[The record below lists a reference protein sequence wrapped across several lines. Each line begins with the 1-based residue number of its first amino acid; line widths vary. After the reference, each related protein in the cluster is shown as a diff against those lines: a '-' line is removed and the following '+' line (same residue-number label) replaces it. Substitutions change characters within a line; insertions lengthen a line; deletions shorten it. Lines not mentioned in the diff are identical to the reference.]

1 MSSIKLNKQ
10 QKEALALIK
19 KFLDAPAPDVFVLKG
34 YAGTGKT
41 FLMQQLGKWLTEKER
56 PFRLLATTGRAAS
69 VLKGKTGFETRT
81 VHGELYQFSKVDG
94 VEDDRPDDASLDD
107 WGQMTLQFLL
117 REPDDEKI
125 VYIIDEASMLSNE
138 LSADNN
144 FAVFGSGVLLDDLF
158 AIAGRNKIIFVGDP
172 CQLPPVGQR
181 FSPALDTSWLS
192 ENQTPA
198 GSFTLEK
205 IERHNADNDIL
216 KLAQAVREMSLQPE
230 LPRFSKIPAAG
241 LSNVYL
247 HSSDKELFAHY
258 VSRYKET
265 GANGA
270 LAIARSNKMVHNINR
285 AMRRELYGELDMP
298 VQVDDV
304 LLVMQNNYSVP
315 LTNGDF
321 VSVLELGEQFM
332 KAGLHFQE
340 AKVKSMTAGT
350 EFELLLSLDI
360 LYGKT
365 GNFTREQS
373 KALMVDFSKKMKGK
387 KVQGNTAKFRVE
399 MMKDEY
405 LNCLKAGYGYGVTCH
420 KSQGGEWDHV
430 YLFLDKGMFAMDP
443 NELCKWLYTAVTR
456 AKKELHLVKAWWIR

>member
-1 MSSIKLNKQ
+1 MSAIKLNKE
-10 QKEALALIK
+10 QKEALSLIK
-19 KFLDAPAPDVFVLKG
+19 KFLDSPAPDVFVLKG

-94 VEDDRPDDASLDD
+94 VDDDKPDDAPIDD
-107 WGQMTLQFLL
+107 WGQMILQFLL

-138 LSADNN
+138 LSADNG

-172 CQLPPVGQR
+172 CQLPPVGQV
-181 FSPALDTSWLS
+181 FSPALDTTWLT

-198 GSFTLEK
+198 ASFTLEK

-216 KLAQAVREMSLQPE
+216 KLAHAVREMSLQPD
-230 LPRFSKIPAAG
+230 LPRFSKIPASG

-247 HSSDKELFAHY
+247 HNSDKELFEAY
-258 VSRYKET
+258 VDRYKET
-265 GANGA
+265 GADGA

-285 AMRRELYGELDMP
+285 AMRRELYGDLDLP
-298 VQVDDV
+298 VQTGDV
-304 LLVMQNNYSVP
+304 LLVTQNNYSVP

-321 VSVLELGEQFM
+321 VSVIELGGQFM
-332 KAGLHFQE
+332 QAGLQFQE
-340 AKVKSMTAGT
+340 AKVKSLAAGT
-350 EFELLLSLDI
+350 EFQLLLSLDI
-360 LYGKT
+360 LYGRT
-365 GNFTREQS
+365 ANFTREQS

-387 KVQGNTAKFRVE
+387 KIQGNTTRFKQE
-399 MMKDEY
+399 MMKDDF
-405 LNCLKAGYGYGVTCH
+405 LNCLKAAYGYGVTCH

-456 AKKELHLVKAWWIR
+456 AKKELHLVNNWWIK